1 MRIALGIVWIASYP
15 KSGNTWVRA
24 FLANYAADGDQP
36 VDINALSDFGHSDGN
51 VKPYEIA
58 MGRPFGSLSDQEIAR
73 ARPRVQTMLSAN
85 GSHVPVKTHAAIGT
99 VHGAPTINMAMTSCA
114 IYIVRNPLDVVLS
127 YADHYGLTHAEATNA
142 LMSPTTA
149 IARSN
154 VTAPE
159 HLGDWATH
167 VRSWTGTP
175 SPILKVL
182 RYEDMHLAPE
192 QTFAAMLPF
201 MGFKLDSAR
210 LTKAVRH
217 ARFKELAR
225 QETDAGFREKSASQ
239 QRFFRSGE
247 FGHWRAQLAP
257 DLVEKLTNQFR
268 PEMQRF
274 GYLDAS
280 GNPI

>member
-1 MRIALGIVWIASYP
+1 MRAAVGIVWIASYP
-15 KSGNTWVRA
+15 KSGNTWARA
-24 FLANYAADGDQP
+24 FLANYAENGKHS
-36 VDINALSDFGHSDGN
+36 VDINTLSAFGYSDGN
-51 VKPYEIA
+51 IQPFETVS
-58 MGRPFGSLSDQEIAR
+58 GRPFSSLNDPEIA
-73 ARPRVQTMLSAN
+73 ALRPRAQALLSFHGA
-85 GSHVPVKTHAAIGT
+85 HTPVKTHAAIGS
-99 VHGAPTINMAMTSCA
+99 VHSAPTINMAVTKGA
-114 IYIVRNPLDVVLS
+114 IYIIRNPLDVVLS
-127 YADHYGLTHAEATNA
+127 YADHYGLTHAEATDA